1 MDMKKTFFIKTAA
14 CLAIA
19 LAAGCSTVQN
29 VNRTDTSGEGSLVF
43 VRPGS
48 FSMFGTKSV
57 RDYIE
62 IVYEKAEFDE
72 NGFAHL
78 SVGVRNKGGQHFW
91 NDKAPTVRL
100 GAQASFYKTHGADSA
115 PLWQSNR
122 KAFSI
127 QRGDTTHLTFDCP
140 VKGALGYQ
148 VVFTDY

>member
-1 MDMKKTFFIKTAA
+1 MKKSHLTKTAA
-14 CLAIA
+14 CLLLAV
-19 LAAGCSTVQN
+19 AAGCHTVQN
-29 VNRTDTSGEGSLVF
+29 VDRTDTSGEGSLVF
-43 VRPGS
+43 VRPNS
-48 FSMFGTKSV
+48 FSAFGTKSV

-62 IVYEKAEFDE
+62 IVYERAEVDD

-78 SVGVRNKGGQHFW
+78 AVGVRNRGGQHFW
-91 NDKAPTVRL
+91 NDKAPTVQL
-100 GAQASFYKTHGADSA
+100 GAQASFYKTKGSNSE

-127 QRGDTTHLTFDCP
+127 QRGETTHLKFDCP